1 MVSRSKFSALILGL
15 IVILGSFPADAA
27 QKDLTL
33 TKTFKGTDGKT
44 LLVDGADLDIRVRS
58 ADVDQIEAD
67 VLLHIR
73 GTGDEKASRWIDNH
87 TPVFTDGDDQLRIEV
102 TPGKSGFL
110 GFGWVSSRARI
121 ALLVPGGVVPDV
133 TTTSGGIR
141 LRGDFRNA
149 HPLRMRTSAGNMEM
163 VGAARSLDIRTAE
176 GDAQIEVFRPLE
188 DFFARTSSGDVRL
201 VGGSRKAHVDT
212 ASGKIWLE
220 NLSGNVE
227 VSTSTGKITLS
238 WDRMEPGQTVRIR
251 SSSGRV
257 HLIVPEGVHPQGTLT
272 TTTGNI
278 RSELPGEVTEDG
290 IALRLQGDGPTF
302 DVETASAEIQL
313 TIREAWD

>member
-1 MVSRSKFSALILGL
+1 MISKSNLTALALGFA
-15 IVILGSFPADAA
+15 VILGSCPADAA
-27 QKDLTL
+27 QKDLSL
-33 TKTFKGTDGKT
+33 TETFMGPDGKK
-44 LLVDGADLDIRVRS
+44 LLVDGADLDVRVRS
-58 ADVDQIEAD
+58 GDVDHIEAD
-67 VLLHIR
+67 ILLHIR
-73 GTGDEKASRWIDNH
+73 GTGDEKGSKWIENH
-87 TPVFTDGDDQLRIEV
+87 TPVFTDGDEQLHIQV

-133 TTTSGGIR
+133 TTTRGSIR
-141 LRGDFRNA
+141 IRGDFHNA
-149 HPLRMRTSAGNMEM
+149 HPLRMRTSAGNMEL
-163 VGAARSLDIRTAE
+163 VGAARSIDIRTAE

-188 DFFARTSSGDVRL
+188 DFFARTSSGEVRL
-201 VGGSRKAHVDT
+201 VGGSRNAHVDT

-257 HLIVPEGVHPQGTLT
+257 HLMVPEGVHPQGTLT

-290 IALRLQGDGPTF
+290 ISLRMLGDGPTF

>member
-1 MVSRSKFSALILGL
+1 MVSRSLLLPLTLGL
-15 IVILGSFPADAA
+15 VMMLGSLAADAA
-27 QKDLTL
+27 QKDLAL
-33 TKTFKGTDGKT
+33 TETFRGAEGKT
-44 LLVDGADLDIRVRS
+44 VLVDGADLDIRVRS

-67 VLLHIR
+67 ILLHIG
-73 GTGDEKASRWIDNH
+73 GTGDEKAARWIEHH
-87 TPVFTDGDDQLRIEV
+87 TPVFTDSDGQLRIEV

-141 LRGDFRNA
+141 VRGDFHYA
-149 HPLRMRTSAGNMEM
+149 HPLRMRTSAGDMEM

-201 VGGSRKAHVDT
+201 VGGSREAHVDT

-238 WDRMEPGQTVRIR
+238 WDRMGLGTTVRVR

-272 TTTGNI
+272 SITGNI

>member
-1 MVSRSKFSALILGL
+1 MRFRSDLRALTLGL
-15 IVILGSFPADAA
+15 VVILGTFSIDAA
-27 QKDLTL
+27 QKDLSL
-33 TKTFKGTDGKT
+33 TETFRGPDGKR

-58 ADVDQIEAD
+58 GDVDQIEAE

-73 GTGDEKASRWIDNH
+73 GTGDEKASRWIENH
-87 TPVFTDGDDQLRIEV
+87 TPVFTDGEDQLGIVV

-110 GFGWVSSRARI
+110 GFGWASSRARI
-121 ALLVPGGVVPDV
+121 DLLVPGGVVPDV
-133 TTTSGGIR
+133 TTTSGAIR

-163 VGAARSLDIRTAE
+163 VGATQSLDIRTAE

-188 DFFARTSSGDVRL
+188 RFFARTSSGDIRL
-201 VGGSRKAHVDT
+201 VGGSREARVDT
-212 ASGKIWLE
+212 ASGNIWLE

-227 VSTSTGKITLS
+227 VSTSTGKITLT
-238 WDRMEPGQTVRIR
+238 WDRMEPETTVRIR

-257 HLIVPEGVHPQGTLT
+257 HLMVPEGVHPQGTLT

-278 RSELPGEVTEDG
+278 RSELPGEVNEDG
-290 IALRLQGDGPTF
+290 ISLRMLGDGPTF

-313 TIREAWD
+313 TIGEAWD

>member
-1 MVSRSKFSALILGL
+1 MVSKSFRTILILGL
-15 IVILGSFPADAA
+15 IVILSSFHAAAA
-27 QKDLTL
+27 QKDLTR
-33 TKTFKGTDGKT
+33 TETFEATDGKT
-44 LLVDGADLDIRVRS
+44 LLVDGADLDIRVRA
-58 ADVDQIEAD
+58 ADLDHIEAD
-67 VLLHIR
+67 FLLHIR
-73 GTGDEKASRWIDNH
+73 GTGDEKASRWIENH

-102 TPGKSGFL
+102 KPGKSGFL
-110 GFGWVSSRARI
+110 GFGWVSSRARL
-121 ALLVPGGVVPDV
+121 AFLVPGGVIPDV
-133 TTTSGGIR
+133 TTTSGDIR
-141 LRGDFRNA
+141 VRGDFPGA

-163 VGAARSLDIRTAE
+163 VGATKSLDIRTSE
-176 GDAQIEVFRPLE
+176 GDVQIEVFRPLE

-220 NLSGNVE
+220 NLSGGVE
-227 VSTSTGKITLS
+227 VSTSTGKINLS
-238 WDRMEPGQTVRIR
+238 WDRMEPGQTVRVR

-278 RSELPGEVTEDG
+278 RSELPGEVTDDG
-290 IALRLQGDGPTF
+290 ISLRLQGDGPTF

-313 TIREAWD
+313 TIREAWN

>member
-1 MVSRSKFSALILGL
+1 MVSRSNLTTLILSFV
-15 IVILGSFPADAA
+15 VILSTSPAATA
-27 QKDLTL
+27 QKDLKL
-33 TKTFKGTDGKT
+33 TESFKGTDGKK
-44 LLVDGADLDIRVRS
+44 LQVDGADLEVRVRT
-58 ADVDQIEAD
+58 ADVDHIEAAI
-67 VLLHIR
+67 LLHIR
-73 GTGDEKASRWIDNH
+73 GTGDEKASRWIENH
-87 TPVFTDGDDQLRIEV
+87 TPVFTDGDDELRIDV
-102 TPGKSGFL
+102 TPKKSGFL
-110 GFGWVSSRARI
+110 GVGWISSRARI
-121 ALLVPGGVVPDV
+121 ALVVPGGVVPDV
-133 TTTSGGIR
+133 TTTSGGIQV
-141 LRGDFRNA
+141 RGDFPYA
-149 HPLRMRTSAGNMEM
+149 HPLRMRTSAGSMEM

-188 DFFARTSSGDVRL
+188 NFFARTSSGDVRL
-201 VGGSRKAHVDT
+201 VGGSREAHVDT

-238 WDRMEPGQTVRIR
+238 WDRMESGQTVRVR

-257 HLIVPEGVHPQGTLT
+257 HLIVPEGVYPQGTLT

-313 TIREAWD
+313 TIREVWD